1 MSVVRNP
8 VRSDAGLIR
17 EHWTADSE
25 QELQNLYQQ
34 VQGAYPTQGYGT
46 MLYQVKPDATGLL
59 WHAEFSRFAS
69 CD

>member
-34 VQGAYPTQGYGT
+34 VQGAYPTLGYGT
-46 MLYQVKPDATGLL
+46 MLYQVKPDPTGLL